1 MATESPPQG
10 RHGRDAAARRARG
23 AIQGAPSRP
32 SRLRLWLRRRR
43 ALLRPA
49 GIGLLGLAAL
59 AVLAAAVTAAGI
71 RFGGFDPAA
80 RLAALWDDATELT
93 GNAGLS
99 VREVLLEGSH
109 NTPPELV
116 REALGIRH
124 GDPILGFSPQE
135 AKERLELIAWIERA
149 HVERLLPGT
158 IRVRIEERRPFAI
171 WQRDGR
177 FSVIDRDGKV
187 VATDNVGAFGRLPLV
202 VGPGAD
208 RAAAAMVDLLRT
220 APDVMERVHALV
232 RVGDRR
238 WNLRLRQGTD
248 VLLPEGHD
256 REAIVRLAELHA
268 RQGLLDRPLAAIDL
282 RQPDKLV
289 LRLPTAAGGPLGGQ
303 AAPIEPAPTLQR
315 VRSSR
320 G

>member
-1 MATESPPQG
+1 MATDPARRP
-10 RHGRDAAARRARG
+10 RDATTRRSRG
-23 AIQGAPSRP
+23 ALQGAQSRP

-43 ALLRPA
+43 AMLRPA
-49 GIGLLGLAAL
+49 GLGLLGMAAL
-59 AVLAAAVTAAGI
+59 AVLATAVMAASF
-71 RFGGFDPAA
+71 RFGGFDPAS
-80 RLAALWDDATELT
+80 RLAALRDGVADAA
-93 GNAGLS
+93 GSAGLT
-99 VREVLLEGSH
+99 VQEVLLEGSH
-109 NTPPELV
+109 NTPPDLV
-116 REALGIRH
+116 REALGVRR
-124 GDPILGFSPQE
+124 GDAILGFSPQD

-171 WQRDGR
+171 WQRDGK
-177 FSVIDRDGKV
+177 FSVIDREGNV
-187 VATDNVGAFGRLPLV
+187 VATENVGAFGRLPLV
-202 VGPGAD
+202 VGPGAG
-208 RAAAAMVDLLRT
+208 RAAAVMVDLLRT
-220 APDVMERVHALV
+220 APEVMERVHALV

-256 REAIVRLAELHA
+256 REAIGRLAELHA

-289 LRLPTAAGGPLGGQ
+289 LRLPPATGASPGGTAAPL
-303 AAPIEPAPTLQR
+303 EPAPAAQR
-315 VRSSR
+315 VRSGR